1 LDVFIERRAREARDA
16 KRIEEA
22 WAASERAH
30 HEQLQQRNRHLWYCY
45 HLNQAEAIEKT
56 ATQLS
61 ADHRARAEALLKEPE
76 VQDA

>member
-56 ATQLS
+56 A
-61 ADHRARAEALLKEPE
+61 
-76 VQDA
+76 